1 MSREL
6 VAEAVEQGLPVE
18 EGVGAP
24 YRRPL
29 RRRPPAQDPDQ
40 RSLVRSPS
48 CINQWKRGRRV
59 SFATQQRKETDKI
72 KMVMGSWLG
81 CEMQCIALER
91 LPQALGV
98 LGGRRRRARHG
109 DSGHGCRSPAM
120 AVKRCAAG
128 VQGGI
133 GFIVATLIKR
143 NRNKTEVE
151 RS

>member
-1 MSREL
+1 VVSREL

-109 DSGHGCRSPAM
+109 DGGHGCRSFN
-120 AVKRCAAG
+120 G
-128 VQGGI
+128 NGGEK
-133 GFIVATLIKR
+133 V
-143 NRNKTEVE
+143 
-151 RS
+151 RSEHVSGDRIYSYITDQEKSE